1 MKTVF
6 SYADEKMTKTIS
18 ALKNEYASIR
28 AGRASAAVLDKI
40 RVDYYGTPTPV
51 NQLAA
56 VSVAEARILTIQ
68 PWDKSVLGGIEKAI
82 QASDIGINPQ
92 NDGTVIRLTF
102 PPLTEDRRKEIV
114 KTIRATSEDSKVA
127 IRSIR
132 RDCMDKLRKMEKA
145 SEITE
150 DDLKDGEKQI
160 QDKTDKYIKEIWFD
174 HFEMECAH
182 LKLAISLLE
191 KYEKRNYVGV
201 IGKGEFPRL
210 LTLGTNKEYVRDVL
224 ERTILLTGDRQSYID
239 VMRLKD
245 NADFFLYQNEIIPN
259 QKMVPS
265 HMVINKAIEKMG
277 QDYRY
282 QDKQNP
288 IKELTNRKKD
298 NYCIGRSNK
307 KTSC

>member
-102 PPLTEDRRKEIV
+102 PPLTEDRRREIV

-132 RDCMDKLRKMEKA
+132 RDCMDKLKKMEKA

-160 QDKTDKYIKEIWFD
+160 QDKTDKYIKEID
-174 HFEMECAH
+174 SIAADKEKEVME
-182 LKLAISLLE
+182 I
-191 KYEKRNYVGV
+191 
-201 IGKGEFPRL
+201 
-210 LTLGTNKEYVRDVL
+210 
-224 ERTILLTGDRQSYID
+224 
-239 VMRLKD
+239 
-245 NADFFLYQNEIIPN
+245 
-259 QKMVPS
+259 
-265 HMVINKAIEKMG
+265 
-277 QDYRY
+277 
-282 QDKQNP
+282 
-288 IKELTNRKKD
+288 
-298 NYCIGRSNK
+298 
-307 KTSC
+307 